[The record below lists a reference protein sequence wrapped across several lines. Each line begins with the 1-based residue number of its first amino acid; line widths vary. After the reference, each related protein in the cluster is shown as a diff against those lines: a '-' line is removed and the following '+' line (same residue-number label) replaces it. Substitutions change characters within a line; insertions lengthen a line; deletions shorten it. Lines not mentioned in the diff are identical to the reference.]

1 MEQVEA
7 AAEDAVVGDEEHRVP
22 YEAGTAGQVA
32 AVEERHER
40 RRARATVHG
49 TEETLFRRS
58 AMELVYGDTCPP
70 QLCWLRRARSCRA
83 TAATE
88 TLVSAIAEGQVE
100 RLVLYD
106 GT

>member
-1 MEQVEA
+1 MGE
-7 AAEDAVVGDEEHRVP
+7 
-22 YEAGTAGQVA
+22 
-32 AVEERHER
+32 
-40 RRARATVHG
+40 
-49 TEETLFRRS
+49 EETGGGYVRGKEVRLWEGRKLGKRMEGTSVTMMGRRS
-58 AMELVYGDTCPP
+58 TMDLIYGDACLPRS
-70 QLCWLRRARSCRA
+70 CWLHLARSCHA